1 MNYLIAHSSGHMGL
15 KENLKALM
23 DKHGE
28 NPHSLATKS
37 KVTQPTI
44 FRILSGD
51 SKEPRRSNVEK
62 LAKFF
67 GVKPEEMYCRLPEQL
82 AAKQD
87 TAIYTISKVA
97 STGLSNDEQTI
108 LEGFRVADR
117 KDKEQILWLANR
129 AIDVFEKRSEKN

>member
-1 MNYLIAHSSGHMGL
+1 
-15 KENLKALM
+15 M

-28 NPHSLATKS
+28 NPHSLANKS

-67 GVKPEEMYCRLPEQL
+67 GVKPEEMYGNLPDKHQVQQE
-82 AAKQD
+82 K
-87 TAIYTISKVA
+87 AIYALEKPTA
-97 STGLSNDEQTI
+97 GALTAEERTI
-108 LEGFRVADR
+108 LDGFRVADS
-117 KDKEQILWLANR
+117 KDREQILWLANR
-129 AIDVFEKRSEKN
+129 ALEVFGKRSEKQ